1 MIDPLEWLVIINGGS
16 HDFNLENPSIVLL
29 FCNDFISLNCNDND
43 RILIFPMQTLMSTS
57 YLHYGWKNY
66 WLR

>member
-43 RILIFPMQTLMSTS
+43 RILIFPMQT
-57 YLHYGWKNY
+57 
-66 WLR
+66 